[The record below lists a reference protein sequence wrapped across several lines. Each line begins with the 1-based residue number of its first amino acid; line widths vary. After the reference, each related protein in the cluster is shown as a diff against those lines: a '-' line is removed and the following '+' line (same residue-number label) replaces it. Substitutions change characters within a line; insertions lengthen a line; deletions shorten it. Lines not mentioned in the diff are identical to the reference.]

1 MKDLLGLANNTTT
14 KPLNQ
19 NKMKHLERLLL
30 PLAGIGAF
38 ELIKYIVAQIN
49 K

>member
-1 MKDLLGLANNTTT
+1 MKN
-14 KPLNQ
+14 
-19 NKMKHLERLLL
+19 LERLLL

-38 ELIKYIVAQIN
+38 ELIKWIVAQIN

>member
-1 MKDLLGLANNTTT
+1 MKN
-14 KPLNQ
+14 
-19 NKMKHLERLLL
+19 LERLLL

-38 ELIKYIVAQIN
+38 ELIKWIVSQIN